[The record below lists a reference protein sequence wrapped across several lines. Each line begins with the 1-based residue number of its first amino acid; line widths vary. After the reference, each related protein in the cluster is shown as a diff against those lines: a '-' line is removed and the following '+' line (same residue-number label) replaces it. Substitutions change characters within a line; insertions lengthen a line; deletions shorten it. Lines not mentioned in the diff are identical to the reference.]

1 MDGYAPCAMQSSDAF
16 PSPTVDRVPPAVPRP
31 GNLPAE
37 LDRFVGRS
45 AELAALARAM
55 ERSRLVTVTGVGG
68 IGNYFLWRA
77 ASEAAFKKVPVE
89 TAIRRAKKAE
99 SLGLTYREYQLEIL
113 ERGRFLQAEDSQRI
127 AEIIA
132 RRTRR

>member
-1 MDGYAPCAMQSSDAF
+1 MGDL
-16 PSPTVDRVPPAVPRP
+16 RINRPRY
-31 GNLPAE
+31 LRSLVRRPAE
-37 LDRFVGRS
+37 ISAGDIPGIGHNGGPPLDHVPEWGK
-45 AELAALARAM
+45 
-55 ERSRLVTVTGVGG
+55 G
-68 IGNYFLWRA
+68 IGNYFVWRS

-113 ERGRFLQAEDSQRI
+113 ERGRFLQAEDTVRI

-132 RRTRR
+132 RRSDK

>member
-1 MDGYAPCAMQSSDAF
+1 MGDL
-16 PSPTVDRVPPAVPRP
+16 RINRPRSLRIKP
-31 GNLPAE
+31 GRPAE
-37 LDRFVGRS
+37 LT
-45 AELAALARAM
+45 AADIPGMGHNGGPPLEHVPEWGA
-55 ERSRLVTVTGVGG
+55 GG
-68 IGNYFLWRA
+68 IGNYFVWRA

-113 ERGRFLQAEDSQRI
+113 ERGRFLQAGDTVRI

-132 RRTRR
+132 RRRR